1 MLKPKIKT
9 QMLTNNATKM
19 KSQTSCLKLPLSK
32 HAVTSNDYKPSI
44 LECKCRRGNLKL
56 TI

>member
-44 LECKCRRGNLKL
+44 LECKCRKQGR
-56 TI
+56 T